1 MSRHNPPMK
10 TGLPPGVF
18 AKRMLSSITQA
29 NQDAKCLPA
38 PHSLHSTAKMS
49 LWISEI
55 LQDSAVSTF
64 FHLHPHFPTLDF
76 LNF

>member
-10 TGLPPGVF
+10 KGLPPGVF
-18 AKRMLSSITQA
+18 PKRMLSSITQA
-29 NQDAKCLPA
+29 NQDTKCLLA
-38 PHSLHSTAKMS
+38 PHFLHSTAKMS
-49 LWISEI
+49 VWISEI

-64 FHLHPHFPTLDF
+64 FLLYPHFSTLDF